1 MTETSFLVG
10 FVTGALVAGLFGS
23 ILQQLRFARKKMAS
37 LGSPQSVAHKTD
49 RTPAQILV
57 DYIVGAISFLVWFA
71 ILVGFVLAV
80 FWLISNGF

>member
-1 MTETSFLVG
+1 MTDISFLVG
-10 FVTGALVAGLFGS
+10 FVTGVLVAGLFAS

-37 LGSPQSVAHKTD
+37 FGSPQSVAHKTD

-57 DYIVGAISFLVWFA
+57 DYIVGTISYLVWFA

-80 FWLISNGF
+80 VWLISNGL